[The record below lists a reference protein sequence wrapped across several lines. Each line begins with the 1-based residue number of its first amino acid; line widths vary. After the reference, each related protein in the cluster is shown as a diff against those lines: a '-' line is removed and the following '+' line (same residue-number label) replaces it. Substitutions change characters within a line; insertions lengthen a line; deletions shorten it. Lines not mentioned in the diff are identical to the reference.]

1 MLLIS
6 QEINGFDELLDLF
19 CNLLQENS
27 SPDSQENH
35 PQRQQSKEGNCKKGV
50 TFSPEEPEEI
60 EDQSSSSSS
69 STPPPPLPPP
79 NNAKT
84 SKMFNGSDR
93 DLREGSP
100 LSDGSSDGSSWGDY
114 DKVIVSH
121 NLAEEILDEIY
132 GTRTEK
138 GASSEDTP
146 PPPSSPSE
154 DEEDEDEARRKK
166 SLADEILEELYGKN
180 ESRLQQGDI
189 VDGLGLSRDDSDS
202 ELLWRERISGKFF
215 PDLFQLCSRGGGV
228 PKLELFEAAYM
239 HSWVAKVSLGTRS
252 VTLLEKAKVSQN
264 VSVLVADAGQII
276 Y

>member
-1 MLLIS
+1 M
-6 QEINGFDELLDLF
+6 
-19 CNLLQENS
+19 LQENS

-35 PQRQQSKEGNCKKGV
+35 PQQQQSKEGNCKKGV

-69 STPPPPLPPP
+69 STPPPLPPP

-146 PPPSSPSE
+146 PPPPSPPE
-154 DEEDEDEARRKK
+154 EEEEDEDEARRKK

-202 ELLWRERISGKFF
+202 ELLWRERISCKFF
-215 PDLFQLCSRGGGV
+215 PDLLQLCSRGRCSQ
-228 PKLELFEAAYM
+228 LELFDAAYM
-239 HSWVAKVSLGTRS
+239 HSWIGTRS
-252 VTLLEKAKVSQN
+252 VTLLALLEVSQN
-264 VSVLVADAGQII
+264 VSVLVEQDAGQII